1 LGQSRQISKTKTTYQ
16 QHGCVCCSG
25 LLLYQRRIQ
34 VLDRVAIYGRVS
46 TNEQTV
52 ENQINFLQEIV
63 DRNGW
68 DLVQIYIDKGV
79 SGTKGRDQRP
89 EFDRL
94 CKDMIRRKFNRILV
108 WDISRLGRSLQHLV
122 EFLNDVQSVNCH
134 LYIHQSGLD
143 TSTPSGRMMFQM
155 IGVFSEFER
164 SMISERVKLGLERV
178 KSKGTQL
185 GRPKLITTEIKH
197 QVWSMV
203 DDCHS
208 LSYVSKV
215 LKISKMSVSR
225 INRERNGDIKLNS
238 VNIISYKS

>member
-1 LGQSRQISKTKTTYQ
+1 M
-16 QHGCVCCSG
+16 
-25 LLLYQRRIQ
+25 
-34 VLDRVAIYGRVS
+34 DRVAIYGRVS

-238 VNIISYKS
+238 VNIISYKG

>member
-1 LGQSRQISKTKTTYQ
+1 M
-16 QHGCVCCSG
+16 
-25 LLLYQRRIQ
+25 
-34 VLDRVAIYGRVS
+34 DRVAIYGRVS

-79 SGTKGRDQRP
+79 SVTKGQDQRP
-89 EFDRL
+89 QFDRL

-143 TSTPSGRMMFQM
+143 TST
-155 IGVFSEFER
+155 
-164 SMISERVKLGLERV
+164 
-178 KSKGTQL
+178 
-185 GRPKLITTEIKH
+185 H
-197 QVWSMV
+197 
-203 DDCHS
+203 
-208 LSYVSKV
+208 
-215 LKISKMSVSR
+215 
-225 INRERNGDIKLNS
+225 
-238 VNIISYKS
+238 